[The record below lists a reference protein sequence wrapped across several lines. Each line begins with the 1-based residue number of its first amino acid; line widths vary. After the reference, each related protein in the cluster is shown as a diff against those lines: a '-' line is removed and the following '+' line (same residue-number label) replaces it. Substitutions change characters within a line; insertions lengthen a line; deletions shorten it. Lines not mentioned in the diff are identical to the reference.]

1 MDLVIAGAGKAGSLH
16 YRAYSHLARS
26 GRLDRDRIQF
36 VDPTRRAGPELAALL
51 RRDGV
56 AEKVVAGRAELTPT
70 APESTVVDLCLPS
83 RTLAPALLE
92 WWRAGYRKFVIEKP
106 FTVPPELVDDVRRVL
121 ETSQAVLV
129 RNYLHSQV
137 HAAVRD
143 LIGLYDLDPVLCVT
157 NFSKDRRADN
167 LRGRGASGTASPTV
181 FEVEMPHQLYI
192 GTDLLGEPAQVEYAE
207 DLDPMTAPDGTP
219 LRLGEGVIVGRAARG
234 AAFVHYS
241 NLHYPTIVRSL
252 DLFSRDG
259 LSIHATYAPIC
270 EELADIKAGVMLC
283 RGSTVISKK
292 LFTSDDNMLGMVSH
306 AFTRLSSDA
315 PAPVDLDEV
324 LRNSALIRSAVDEPA
339 GPRPAFGS
347 ARGDVL
353 QAWVADSFKLGL
365 EAGVGQA
372 FLAFLEQRQRARLAG
387 VLPALDPAFHTAT
400 PAPTALR
407 PPATGRERLTREVL
421 VP

>member
-1 MDLVIAGAGKAGSLH
+1 MDLVIVGAGKAASLH

-26 GRLDRDRIQF
+26 GLLNRGRVQFLDT
-36 VDPTRRAGPELAALL
+36 TRRAGPELAALL
-51 RRDGV
+51 RRDRI
-56 AEKVVAGRAELTPT
+56 AERVVAGRQELAPT
-70 APESTVVDLCLPS
+70 APESTIVDLCLPS
-83 RTLAPALLE
+83 RSLAPVLLD
-92 WWRAGYRKFVIEKP
+92 WWHAGYRKFVIEKP
-106 FTVPPELVDDVRRVL
+106 FTVPPELVDDVRLVL
-121 ETSQAVLV
+121 ATSQAVLV

-137 HAAVRD
+137 HRAVRE
-143 LIGLYDLDPVLCVT
+143 LIDLYDLDPVLCVT

-167 LRGRGASGTASPTV
+167 LRGRGASSTAAPTV

-219 LRLGEGVIVGRAARG
+219 LRLGEGVLVGRAARG

-252 DLFSRDG
+252 DVFSRSG

-283 RGSTVISKK
+283 RGSTVINKK
-292 LFTSDDNMLGMVSH
+292 LFTSDDNMLGMISS
-306 AFTRLSSDA
+306 AFAALSSAA
-315 PAPVDLDEV
+315 PAQVDLDEV
-324 LRNSALIRSAVDEPA
+324 LRNSDLIRSAVDDPP
-339 GPRPAFGS
+339 GHRPGS
-347 ARGDVL
+347 GAARGDVL
-353 QAWVADSFKLGL
+353 QGWVADSFKLGL
-365 EAGVGQA
+365 GAGIGQA

-387 VLPALDPAFHTAT
+387 VLPALDPAFHIAPG
-400 PAPTALR
+400 PAGN
-407 PPATGRERLTREVL
+407 PAVAGAPLTREVL

>member
-1 MDLVIAGAGKAGSLH
+1 MDVVIVGAGKAGSLH

-26 GRLDRDRIQF
+26 GRLDRNRIQF
-36 VDPTRRAGPELAALL
+36 LDPVRKAGPELAGLL
-51 RRDGV
+51 RRDNV
-56 AEKVVAGRAELTPT
+56 AERVMATREELAPG
-70 APESTVVDLCLPS
+70 APESTIIDLCLPS
-83 RTLAPALLE
+83 RTLAPVLLE

-106 FTVPPELVDDVRRVL
+106 FTVAPELIDDVRRVL

-137 HAAVRD
+137 HGAVRD
-143 LIGLYDLDPVLCVT
+143 LIELHDLDPVLCVT

-192 GTDLLGEPAQVEYAE
+192 GTDLLGEPERVEYAE
-207 DLDPMTAPDGTP
+207 DLDPMVAPDGTP
-219 LRLGEGVIVGRAARG
+219 LRLGEGVIVGRAASG

-292 LFTSDDNMLGMVSH
+292 LFTSDDNMLGMISE
-306 AFTRLSSDA
+306 AFTRLSAAA
-315 PAPVDLDEV
+315 PARVDLAQV
-324 LRNSALIRSAVDEPA
+324 LRDSALIRSAVGDAA
-339 GPRPAFGS
+339 GHRPGPGTG
-347 ARGDVL
+347 RGDVL
-353 QAWVADSFKLGL
+353 QGWVVDSFKLGL
-365 EAGVGQA
+365 GAGVGQA

-387 VLPALDPAFHTAT
+387 MLPALDPAFHTVT
-400 PAPTALR
+400 PAAPLL
-407 PPATGRERLTREVL
+407 GERLTREVL
-421 VP
+421 A